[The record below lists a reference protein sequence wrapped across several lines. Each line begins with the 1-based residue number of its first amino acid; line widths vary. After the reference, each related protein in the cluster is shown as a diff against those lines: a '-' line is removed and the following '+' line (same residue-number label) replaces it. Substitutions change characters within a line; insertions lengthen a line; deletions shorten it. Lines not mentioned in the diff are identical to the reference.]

1 MIFQTFEPS
10 HQISWNSKFKFL
22 DYLPCTCKIPGQ
34 DHFLA
39 FNFQNFC
46 GTFYDFLNAK
56 GLQYLIS
63 IWMFW
68 NKAIFKK
75 VVSKGW
81 CKESKH
87 EIYAN
92 HNCQSSR
99 TQGSFQAN
107 ITKAGHLSC

>member
-1 MIFQTFEPS
+1 MIFQMLAPS
-10 HQISWNSKFKFL
+10 HQISWNSKFKFM

-39 FNFQNFC
+39 FNFYLLTDFQKLC

-56 GLQYLIS
+56 GLQYHIS
-63 IWMFW
+63 MWMFW

-87 EIYAN
+87 EI
-92 HNCQSSR
+92 
-99 TQGSFQAN
+99 
-107 ITKAGHLSC
+107 